1 MMRVLIFD
9 NNRKRLADVAKHVK
23 KFGMDVSRVSKVD
36 MIKKTLTQGKCDLLV
51 LDSAA
56 VKLVGALRKVDT
68 TIPIVIIAEADARL
82 DYQKLVQNGVQ
93 GLIMRPYTVHFF
105 RRIVQKAIAHRK
117 DVLDSLQTVTS
128 LTRKIRE
135 LKTLSEIVQAINSSL
150 KPEEILETIM
160 AKAADL
166 IKAEGWSVLLL
177 DYETREL
184 VFKAAA
190 GEAGKKLLGMR
201 LKIGQ
206 GVAGWAARHG
216 QSLIVPDVTKDPRF
230 YSGID
235 EKTKFVTKSI
245 LCVPMRSKNKII
257 GVVEVVNKIGGEPFT
272 DDDLEIFENLVAHV
286 TIALENAAI
295 YRKMEE
301 ASLIDDLT
309 KLYNLRYCNQ
319 YLDKFLAE
327 RKSEF
332 GIVSLIF
339 LDIDFFK
346 LVDDNFGHL
355 VGSETLR
362 RVGERLRRTVRK
374 GDVLVRYGGDEY
386 IVILPNTDKQ
396 TATAIAER
404 IRKEIS
410 REPFFTFDNQKFS
423 ISVTLG
429 VATYPEDAKTRDELI
444 GKADKAMY
452 DGKLSGRDK
461 VVVA

>member
-1 MMRVLIFD
+1 
-9 NNRKRLADVAKHVK
+9 
-23 KFGMDVSRVSKVD
+23 
-36 MIKKTLTQGKCDLLV
+36 
-51 LDSAA
+51 
-56 VKLVGALRKVDT
+56 
-68 TIPIVIIAEADARL
+68 
-82 DYQKLVQNGVQ
+82 
-93 GLIMRPYTVHFF
+93 
-105 RRIVQKAIAHRK
+105 
-117 DVLDSLQTVTS
+117 
-128 LTRKIRE
+128 
-135 LKTLSEIVQAINSSL
+135 
-150 KPEEILETIM
+150 
-160 AKAADL
+160 
-166 IKAEGWSVLLL
+166 
-177 DYETREL
+177 
-184 VFKAAA
+184 
-190 GEAGKKLLGMR
+190 
-201 LKIGQ
+201 
-206 GVAGWAARHG
+206 
-216 QSLIVPDVTKDPRF
+216 
-230 YSGID
+230 
-235 EKTKFVTKSI
+235 
-245 LCVPMRSKNKII
+245 
-257 GVVEVVNKIGGEPFT
+257 
-272 DDDLEIFENLVAHV
+272 
-286 TIALENAAI
+286 
-295 YRKMEE
+295 MEE

-386 IVILPNTDKQ
+386 IVILPSTDKQ

>member
-1 MMRVLIFD
+1 MRVLIFD
-9 NNRKRLADVAKHVK
+9 TKRKRLASVAKHVK
-23 KFGMDVSRVSKVD
+23 KLGMDAVTVSKSVG
-36 MIKKTLTQGKCDLLV
+36 IKKMFIQEGCDLLI
-51 LDSAA
+51 LDSSA
-56 VKLVGALRKVDT
+56 VKIIKTLRKVDM
-68 TIPIVIIAEADARL
+68 TIPIVILADADIPL
-82 DYQKLVQNGVQ
+82 DYQKLIQNGIQ
-93 GLIMRPYTVHFF
+93 GLLIRPYTYQFF
-105 RRIVQKAIAHRK
+105 RKVVQKAITYRK
-117 DVLDSLQTVTS
+117 GVLDSLQTVTS

-135 LKTLSEIVQAINSSL
+135 LRTLSEIVQAINSSL
-150 KPEEILETIM
+150 RPEEILETIM

-216 QSLIVPDVTKDPRF
+216 QSLIVPDVKKDPRF

-257 GVVEVVNKIGGEPFT
+257 GVVEVINKIGGEPFT

-319 YLDKFLAE
+319 YLDKFLTE

-404 IRKEIS
+404 IRKEVS